1 MLLWNASRVSVGCAE
16 TETAPHPLRVVER
29 REAAMPGYL
38 GILILILLFLPGV
51 VLLALGVM
59 GLRRS
64 VDTMRKV
71 LSVIA
76 LLVGAALT
84 VVLVVALVAD
94 MPPWNWLLG
103 IAAGGL
109 WLAAFA
115 FWVMVLADCLLN
127 EKGEGNERIVWTIVI
142 IFTLI
147 VGAALYYFLRRPRRV
162 AEVGR

>member
-1 MLLWNASRVSVGCAE
+1 
-16 TETAPHPLRVVER
+16 
-29 REAAMPGYL
+29 MPGYL